1 MKRFLLHMIAD
12 MIIVLGSFLLVSSTY
27 PAPTEE
33 VISRYQSP
41 LLIFV
46 ILFLIISFSF
56 NKYENIS
63 SRTLVTKLKL
73 YAQAFMFTIGIS
85 LLAMYLFQFTYYSR
99 LIILGTMLGIAVLE
113 FVWIVLFQTFRHLFF
128 RHNKT
133 PE

>member
-1 MKRFLLHMIAD
+1 MKRFLLHLIAD
-12 MIIVLGSFLLVSSTY
+12 MIIVLGSFLLVSSIY
-27 PAPTEE
+27 PAPTGE

-41 LLIFV
+41 FLVFV

>member
-12 MIIVLGSFLLVSSTY
+12 LVIVLASFLLVSSIY

-33 VISRYQSP
+33 VITRYQSP
-41 LLIFV
+41 FLVFV
-46 ILFLIISFSF
+46 ILFLIISFSY

-85 LLAMYLFQFTYYSR
+85 LLGMYLFQLTYYSR

-113 FVWIVLFQTFRHLFF
+113 FAWIVLFQTFRHLFF